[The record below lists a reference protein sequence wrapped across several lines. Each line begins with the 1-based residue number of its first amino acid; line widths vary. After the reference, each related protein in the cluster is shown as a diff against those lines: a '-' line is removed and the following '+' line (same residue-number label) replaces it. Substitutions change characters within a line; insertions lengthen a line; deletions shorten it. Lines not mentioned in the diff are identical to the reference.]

1 MSLAAA
7 DFSQIPMSQNLGTTL
22 ARASDVA
29 NAFGAAEVALEH
41 MLLALCDDPDAE
53 AVLVASRVDVQHLKA
68 ETHAYLN
75 GLPRQQAGPG
85 FGVSQAL
92 SRILEAAAAA
102 ARGSRR
108 RDINGAIVLAAI
120 VGDGRSAAAQILQ
133 VHGLT
138 FDEAIRAL
146 QAALA
151 APGRETVPEIKPAD
165 DVLARARE
173 RVQSRA
179 APGLR
184 DMMRDASRPVPPPPP
199 PAPPQMSPPSVAT
212 EAFSPTGPEP
222 GDIPQSHPAP
232 SVDHTLP
239 SGDVAATAHP
249 AAVDDAA
256 IASPEPDYA
265 EAAIGGDR
273 RIEPTLPQSA
283 PPSPARPAEPAALPK
298 PPMTAA
304 VRPAQATD
312 FGYSTTPQPQPPQPP
327 PPRAPTHAAPGPAF
341 DLQRPVPI
349 AMPPPIPSMGAPSA
363 PADYRGGMPGMSPGA
378 PNPGYG
384 PQSMPP
390 QQRGPAPGFPG
401 DPFGYPQ
408 QMPPYDPSRSAPP
421 SGPSIGPANAP
432 PIGPP
437 IGPHANAGA
446 PLPSSARDMH
456 MPMPAGPMPSG
467 PKTAPLSSPGPSSGQ
482 PQRRAARTQI
492 ETGQLSENIPRAMRV
507 GKTESIEVRI
517 GKATAKAITQ
527 GLEGGGVAWRHELTV
542 TQAMSVRLRAPEGGF
557 FVETASPET
566 QWIENNLGLGSDDF
580 ASWRFHIT
588 PQERGWSRLQII
600 VSARTI
606 GSDGMAAETA
616 LPDQLID
623 VKVKTNYKRTLARWT
638 GWTLAAIVGGILAK
652 FGEGTFS
659 VLAPLVEKFMK

>member
-53 AVLVASRVDVQHLKA
+53 AVLMASRVDVQHLKA
-68 ETHAYLN
+68 ETHGYLN
-75 GLPRQQAGPG
+75 SLPRQESGPG

-120 VGDGRSAAAQILQ
+120 VGEGRSAAAQILQ

-151 APGRETVPEIKPAD
+151 TPPRDTLPVIRPAE

-184 DMMRDASRPVPPPPP
+184 EMLPRPVQPQPPPPP
-199 PAPPQMSPPSVAT
+199 QMAPAPAPA
-212 EAFSPTGPEP
+212 PEP
-222 GDIPQSHPAP
+222 ILPTLPDAP
-232 SVDHTLP
+232 SAEIVVPDSAGHGAAEAHDSAVADAQKEAA
-239 SGDVAATAHP
+239 SGADGVPNA
-249 AAVDDAA
+249 
-256 IASPEPDYA
+256 ASPELPPA
-265 EAAIGGDR
+265 TETPE
-273 RIEPTLPQSA
+273 RIEPTLPVGEPNAEPLPMPAS
-283 PPSPARPAEPAALPK
+283 ARPE
-298 PPMTAA
+298 PPMTAGH
-304 VRPAQATD
+304 RPAQATD
-312 FGYSTTPQPQPPQPP
+312 FGFPAAPPPAP
-327 PPRAPTHAAPGPAF
+327 SPPRAPEPAPQFPY
-341 DLQRPVPI
+341 DLQRPQPI
-349 AMPPPIPSMGAPSA
+349 AVPPPIPPMLPPSA
-363 PADYRGGMPGMSPGA
+363 PGYPSGGIPPGFGA
-378 PNPGYG
+378 PPPPYA
-384 PQSMPP
+384 PQQPAPP
-390 QQRGPAPGFPG
+390 FQRGPAPPPTMRG
-401 DPFGYPQ
+401 DAYGL
-408 QMPPYDPSRSAPP
+408 PPAPHDPSRP
-421 SGPSIGPANAP
+421 
-432 PIGPP
+432 
-437 IGPHANAGA
+437 
-446 PLPSSARDMH
+446 PLPGGPLGGPYGNPGSAAAPSARDMH
-456 MPMPAGPMPSG
+456 MPMPS
-467 PKTAPLSSPGPSSGQ
+467 APPPGQ
-482 PQRRAARTQI
+482 PPPQRASRAKI

-507 GKTESIEVRI
+507 GKTEAVEVRI

-527 GLEGGGVAWRHELTV
+527 GLEGGGVAWRHDVTV

-557 FVETASPET
+557 FIETASPET

-588 PQERGWSRLQII
+588 PQDRGWSRIQII

-606 GSDGMAAETA
+606 GNDGMAAETA
-616 LPDQLID
+616 LPDQLVD
-623 VKVKTNYKRTLARWT
+623 VKVRTNYKRTFARWT
-638 GWTLAAIVGGILAK
+638 GWTLAAIVGGFLAK
-652 FGEGTFS
+652 FGEGAWAA
-659 VLAPLVEKFMK
+659 LAPLVEKFLK

>member
-29 NAFGAAEVALEH
+29 NSFGAAEVALEH

-53 AVLVASRVDVQHLKA
+53 AVLMASRVDVQHLKA
-68 ETHAYLN
+68 ETHGYLN
-75 GLPRQQAGPG
+75 SLPRQQSGPG

-120 VGDGRSAAAQILQ
+120 VGEGRSAAAQILQ

-151 APGRETVPEIKPAD
+151 TPPRETLPEIKPAD

-184 DMMRDASRPVPPPPP
+184 DMMRDAPRPALPPPP
-199 PAPPQMSPPSVAT
+199 PAPPPMASSPASAEIFPQTAPVLAKLPEIESAPSIDHT
-212 EAFSPTGPEP
+212 IPPT
-222 GDIPQSHPAP
+222 DSVPQVGPAP
-232 SVDHTLP
+232 VDEPAFEIPGSESV
-239 SGDVAATAHP
+239 
-249 AAVDDAA
+249 DAA
-256 IASPEPDYA
+256 IGS
-265 EAAIGGDR
+265 GG
-273 RIEPTLPQSA
+273 RIEPSFETGISEPE
-283 PPSPARPAEPAALPK
+283 RPIESVPHLEPTSVAA
-298 PPMTAA
+298 A
-304 VRPAQATD
+304 RPAQATD
-312 FGYSTTPQPQPPQPP
+312 FGYSAAPP
-327 PPRAPTHAAPGPAF
+327 PNAASPAAPARAPAPSGPGQGFPF
-341 DLQRPVPI
+341 DLQRPAPI
-349 AMPPPIPSMGAPSA
+349 AVPPPIPPMSAPSA
-363 PADYRGGMPGMSPGA
+363 PSGYRGGLPGMPVLPNA
-378 PNPGYG
+378 PYA
-384 PQSMPP
+384 PQPMP
-390 QQRGPAPGFPG
+390 QQRGPAPSFPG
-401 DPFGYPQ
+401 DPFGYPPMAPQ
-408 QMPPYDPSRSAPP
+408 RPMGAPMPP
-421 SGPSIGPANAP
+421 GPYGHP
-432 PIGPP
+432 G
-437 IGPHANAGA
+437 GA
-446 PLPSSARDMH
+446 PAPSARDLH
-456 MPMPAGPMPSG
+456 MPSPPPAQQ
-467 PKTAPLSSPGPSSGQ
+467 Q
-482 PQRRAARTQI
+482 PQRRAARTQV

-507 GKTESIEVRI
+507 GKTESVEVRI
-517 GKATAKAITQ
+517 GKAAAKAITQ
-527 GLEGGGVAWRHELTV
+527 GLEGGGVAWRHEVTV
-542 TQAMSVRLRAPEGGF
+542 TQAMSVRLRAPDGGF
-557 FVETASPET
+557 FIETASPET

-588 PQERGWSRLQII
+588 PQMRGWSRLQII

-616 LPDQLID
+616 LPDQLVD
-623 VKVKTNYKRTLARWT
+623 VKVRTNYKRTFARWT

-652 FGEGTFS
+652 FGEGTFA
-659 VLAPLVEKFMK
+659 VVAPLVEKLMK